1 MNNLNRNLH
10 KIITENHIK
19 QEQIKKR
26 ILSKTY
32 NEALKIYHDLR
43 IVTKDDQNIAIILNF
58 CPDRCN
64 VIIKNNIIVGID
76 GFY

>member
-1 MNNLNRNLH
+1 MIRKEVKNLVEKAIKNLY
-10 KIITENHIK
+10 KKEVDIKLDRPTE
-19 QEQIKKR
+19 
-26 ILSKTY
+26 S
-32 NEALKIYHDLR
+32 IYGDYS
-43 IVTKDDQNIAIILNF
+43 TNIAIILNF